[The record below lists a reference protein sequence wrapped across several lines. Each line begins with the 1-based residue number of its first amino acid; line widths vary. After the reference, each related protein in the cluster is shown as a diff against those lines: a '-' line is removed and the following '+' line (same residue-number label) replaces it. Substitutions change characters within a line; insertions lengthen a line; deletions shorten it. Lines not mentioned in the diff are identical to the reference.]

1 MSNAPGELVMRTFVK
16 TWLACVMVVGAT
28 SSLGQDFEAL
38 DDEADVDAVEDYQS
52 FEIEN
57 DSTNILQDRLSELG
71 LPPDYRVGTATV
83 RLPDDMTSN
92 TAIQEQVVFFREG
105 FFGAI
110 VDLISRETADSLM
123 SEFKASTTNN
133 LGDLPSNVSK
143 CVADFEREMAERK
156 RKDEEF
162 KRSGWGTVER
172 IFADKKSEDAEPAP
186 VDMMIQ
192 CSTDIPQKQLNDII
206 NRVSGGSAVGVRV
219 IDIIPNPERNEQTIL
234 VGRSNESA
242 RDAGILRSMRDI
254 QNPIPGMEG
263 LARQAVEEMVKNY
276 QSEHKTSPFIVGTQG
291 FRIQDEMVYVG
302 FSVATRNPGNDE
314 STVYQNQ
321 QSRDV
326 GGAYARTF
334 LNEFAHVSAN
344 QEVSNVFEK
353 AKGESIT
360 ETLDMAKQGK
370 SVKFE
375 QALMDKIKA
384 TGITNLQ
391 ASAIGKLDS
400 AAQVFQKAYRGSGTP
415 DFYLTAVAWSPSIQT
430 NAHEGRRAAND
441 AYMDGQRSGG
451 NNSTSNGS
459 RSSKPRTIKQDW

>member
-162 KRSGWGTVER
+162 KRSGWG
-172 IFADKKSEDAEPAP
+172 D
-186 VDMMIQ
+186 
-192 CSTDIPQKQLNDII
+192 
-206 NRVSGGSAVGVRV
+206 
-219 IDIIPNPERNEQTIL
+219 
-234 VGRSNESA
+234 GRA
-242 RDAGILRSMRDI
+242 HFC
-254 QNPIPGMEG
+254 
-263 LARQAVEEMVKNY
+263 RQE
-276 QSEHKTSPFIVGTQG
+276 I
-291 FRIQDEMVYVG
+291 
-302 FSVATRNPGNDE
+302 
-314 STVYQNQ
+314 
-321 QSRDV
+321 
-326 GGAYARTF
+326 
-334 LNEFAHVSAN
+334 
-344 QEVSNVFEK
+344 
-353 AKGESIT
+353 
-360 ETLDMAKQGK
+360 
-370 SVKFE
+370 
-375 QALMDKIKA
+375 
-384 TGITNLQ
+384 
-391 ASAIGKLDS
+391 
-400 AAQVFQKAYRGSGTP
+400 RG
-415 DFYLTAVAWSPSIQT
+415 
-430 NAHEGRRAAND
+430 R
-441 AYMDGQRSGG
+441 
-451 NNSTSNGS
+451 
-459 RSSKPRTIKQDW
+459 